1 MGRRSR
7 PAAAALFCTLL
18 LAGTLQSCRR
28 TPEAPPSPRTVVRFT
43 TGQLGGGFYP
53 MGRSIAQAYARSLAS
68 VTVQTYV
75 SAGAVANVESIQRGE
90 TDLAFTF
97 ADVAYVASLGEL
109 DGRTGA
115 FDRLRGIAVLQLT
128 PLHFVARAGSGI
140 RVVADLRN
148 RRVSIGAPGTGT
160 SLIAKLL
167 LEAYG
172 VPLSSVHVEPL
183 TFSEAA
189 RQLVAGELDAMFDD
203 AIYPADSVGMA
214 LRAGARLLPITGP
227 SVERLH
233 REYPFFQA
241 AVIPPNSYPGV
252 TGAIHTI
259 GVDSLLVC
267 RRDLDEALVYELTK
281 GFFEALP
288 ELSASI
294 EALRLMDLHQ
304 SPATPIPLHAGAAR
318 YYRER
323 ELER

>member
-1 MGRRSR
+1 MGRRSP
-7 PAAAALFCTLL
+7 PAAVLLCPLL
-18 LAGTLQSCRR
+18 LAACVSGCGR
-28 TPEAPPSPRTVVRFT
+28 TAEAPPPARTVVRFT
-43 TGQLGGGFYP
+43 TGPLGGGFYP
-53 MGRSIAQAYARSLAS
+53 MGRSIAQAYARSLPA

-75 SAGAVANVESIQRGE
+75 SAGAVANVDSIQRGE
-90 TDLAFTF
+90 ADLAFTF
-97 ADVAYVASLGEL
+97 ADVAYGASLGEHN
-109 DGRTGA
+109 GKSRPY
-115 FDRLRGIAVLQLT
+115 DRLRGIAVLQLT

-140 RVVADLRN
+140 RTVADLRN

-167 LEAYG
+167 LQAFG

-183 TFSEAA
+183 AFSEAA

-203 AIYPADSVGMA
+203 AIYPADSVGVA
-214 LRAGARLLPITGP
+214 LGAGARLVPITGR

-241 AVIPPNSYPGV
+241 AVIPPSSYPGV
-252 TGAIHTI
+252 TEAIHTI

-281 GFFEALP
+281 RFFEALP

-294 EALRLMDLHQ
+294 DALRLMDLHQ
-304 SPATPIPLHAGAAR
+304 SPATPIPLHEGAAR

-323 ELER
+323 ELEQ